1 MNILYLLHGNFFI
14 GVTVIINRMS
24 TFTGINYSIPHI
36 THTELQRKI
45 YSGPDLDI
53 FLGTYCFQHNLHFH
67 ISRDSSIDI
76 SLSGVNRFFTA
87 LQINGLVSIW

>member
-24 TFTGINYSIPHI
+24 TFTGIKYSIPHM
-36 THTELQRKI
+36 ELQRKI

-53 FLGTYCFQHNLHFH
+53 FLGTYCFQHNLLFH

-76 SLSGVNRFFTA
+76 SRSGVNRFFTA